1 MQQIHHKTI
10 EDLEFNTLL
19 VYLSQ
24 LAITDLGKDKILQ
37 IKPFTDR
44 DKIITYL
51 SQTNEYLSSIEN
63 QNYIPAHNF
72 DEITNEIRFLAIENS
87 VLEINSF
94 RKIKNISEIVNSHIL
109 FFQKFN
115 DYYPNLS
122 LLIQNIPLE
131 EQICI
136 AINKIIDKFGEI
148 KNEASE
154 KLAQIR
160 SEMGVLKT
168 KINQSFV
175 RALTEYNSQDYLDDI
190 RESVIENRRVLAVKA
205 MHRRRVKGSV
215 LGSSKTGSIVYIEP
229 QETEQY
235 SRELSHL
242 IYEEKEEIK
251 KILRKLTDF
260 IRPYGQLLQEYQK
273 YLVEIDIISAKALLA
288 GQMNALL
295 PEISE
300 EKIVELRQAYHPL
313 LYLNNKKSQK
323 PTFPQ
328 DILLTDQQRIIVI
341 SGPNAGGK
349 SITLKTIGLLQL
361 MLQSGMLIPV
371 HRLSKLCI
379 FERILTDIG
388 DNQSIENH
396 LSTYSYRLKNMN
408 YFLRKCND
416 KTLFLID
423 EFGTGSDPELGGA
436 LAEVFLEEFYH
447 RKAFGVITT
456 HYANLK
462 ILANE
467 LPYAVNANMLFNDK
481 TLEPIYKLIIG
492 EAGSSFTFEVA
503 QKNGIPFSLI
513 NRAKKKIEKQ
523 KVRFDSTI
531 ARLQKERSLM
541 EKTTNS
547 LKEEEV
553 KAREEAKKLEILN
566 DKIQTK
572 LTNYQELYDNN
583 QKMIYLGNKINDI
596 SEKYFETKQR
606 RPLIAEFLKIVET
619 ENSKRKAKTR
629 EQKKK
634 EEEIKKTI
642 EQEVSKEIKIIREQK
657 KTEKKIKEI
666 TEKTEKIQLQR
677 ALKVG
682 DRVRIKD
689 SKSVGSIDKI
699 EKGKALINYGLFTTL
714 VAISELEL
722 VQKMS

>member
-19 VYLSQ
+19 VNLSQ

-273 YLVEIDIISAKALLA
+273 YLVEVDIISAKALLA

-328 DILLTDQQRIIVI
+328 DILLTDEQRIIVI

>member
-328 DILLTDQQRIIVI
+328 DILLTDEQRIIVI

-467 LPYAVNANMLFNDK
+467 LPYAINANMLFNDK

-541 EKTTNS
+541 EKTNNS

-566 DKIQTK
+566 DKIQAK

>member
-328 DILLTDQQRIIVI
+328 DILLTDEQRIIVI

-467 LPYAVNANMLFNDK
+467 LPYAINANMLFNDK

-714 VAISELEL
+714 VAVSELEL